1 MDLETFSKILG
12 VGWSPQVQGDD
23 TLDLTDMM
31 HVKVTRLVDENLS
44 VVLPSLLESELHTA
58 NVVLLLDDQT
68 RLKAHKC
75 FLSASPVLKEV
86 LMSLEARL
94 DKLPHISMPDFSK
107 DCVVSFLHF
116 LYKGFVVLENTDIQ
130 QEFLKLCRTLKV
142 NPPVV
147 RDDESF
153 KPSTVPMQIEEPNSA
168 FSDLS
173 DDDVVNDDA
182 SNDIPIEEEEVQE
195 TLTFAVGPTSPLVQ
209 EQISPPSVEL
219 EKDTNSNVLIK
230 EPTNVSKEKDP
241 SNDESTFNVP
251 KCNDSIK
258 SNDTSQTSVTDLPNA
273 DVDDANIDPQS
284 SSSVQIK
291 DLKTIPSCVPDPIV
305 GSTCDNLEKN
315 SSLDF
320 EMVNMEVPT
329 EEDYDDETTEHISD
343 FLNLLNTK
351 SLNEKKAKE
360 ESLAEP
366 EEELDS
372 FDTFKMP
379 DSFDI
384 PQDYIKEIVPY
395 SSATSTSVSFQVS
408 DDEGE
413 KKFTELSMPT
423 KSECV
428 PGSVDNII
436 KTEAK
441 AGEATSEKHDKKI
454 VRNLN
459 FDDDIFK
466 EEFID
471 NTPVQDEIEQITY
484 KKDESS
490 RRYRDSSKPKQKKAY
505 NPKKDRKKV
514 IASLFSDSDVDL
526 PSTSSKKLSF
536 KDNNDNRALTPSSEE
551 SRTPTPTTSLRN
563 ELEEKKER
571 MKKKLKRSGGDDI
584 EDPRLIEYRKK
595 KKQMKEAT
603 PRKSH
608 STGSTPSKAHICNSS
623 CMCVKN
629 IRHEE
634 DRKWLVDDTYESSDD
649 RIGKSSESDE
659 TSDSNAK
666 PEKKSSQKK
675 KMIHKKR
682 IIPAEDSSDEDTD
695 LDEDPEDRRKRLDD
709 RKKRK
714 GGDVLAWMSRKG
726 RVSVSVQTKP
736 KGVILDMALYKMQL
750 LAADG
755 TDDSEHEAEPSK
767 KLTDSESDDE
777 IPRGKRIS
785 PVKIPSEDDLRK
797 HKKKMKKHKKKR
809 KRIRKYSPDPTFP
822 VEEVVWTPAMYKKW
836 DETKQ
841 KKGGGY
847 DSDSDAPRSK
857 HKKLHRSLSSEP
869 KPSIESSK
877 HHKSSQQPKI
887 QRSMSTLE
895 SLGIAHNYGPSSLSK
910 PATSLPK
917 IPKLKKPDQ
926 DKL

>member
-1 MDLETFSKILG
+1 
-12 VGWSPQVQGDD
+12 
-23 TLDLTDMM
+23 M
-31 HVKVTRLVDENLS
+31 HVKVTRVVDEDLS

-58 NVVLLLDDQT
+58 NVVLLLDNQT

-130 QEFLKLCRTLKV
+130 QEFLKLCRILKV

-147 RDDESF
+147 RDGESL
-153 KPSTVPMQIEEPNSA
+153 KPRTVPMQIVEQNPA

-173 DDDVVNDDA
+173 DDEVIDDYA
-182 SNDIPIEEEEVQE
+182 SNDILEDEVPE
-195 TLTFAVGPTSPLVQ
+195 TSTVAACPTSSKVPEETSQ
-209 EQISPPSVEL
+209 QSIEL
-219 EKDTNSNVLIK
+219 EKDTNSNVLIR
-230 EPTNVSKEKDP
+230 ELSSVAKDKIIAAT
-241 SNDESTFNVP
+241 DDSTKNVP
-251 KCNDSIK
+251 ISSDSKKNNEPFEAI
-258 SNDTSQTSVTDLPNA
+258 VTELPKVM
-273 DVDDANIDPQS
+273 VDDMNNDPKS
-284 SSSVQIK
+284 SSSVQNK
-291 DLKTIPSCVPDPIV
+291 DVPESKDFETIPSSVPDPIV
-305 GSTCDNLEKN
+305 GSACDSLEIGR
-315 SSLDF
+315 SSDF
-320 EMVNMEVPT
+320 ETLVNIEVPT

-366 EEELDS
+366 EEELES

-413 KKFTELSMPT
+413 KKFPEIS
-423 KSECV
+423 KSIKNLQGC
-428 PGSVDNII
+428 VDNAI
-436 KTEAK
+436 KEEAK
-441 AGEATSEKHDKKI
+441 TGEVMPEKQDKKI

-536 KDNNDNRALTPSSEE
+536 KDSNDNRAVTPSSEE

-571 MKKKLKRSGGDDI
+571 MKKKLKRTGGDDV

-603 PRKSH
+603 PRKSN
-608 STGSTPSKAHICNSS
+608 STGSTPSKTHICNSS

-634 DRKWLVDDTYESSDD
+634 DRKWLVDDAYESSDD

-695 LDEDPEDRRKRLDD
+695 LDEDPEVRRKRLDD

-755 TDDSEHEAEPSK
+755 TDESEHEAEPSK
-767 KLTDSESDDE
+767 KQTDSDSDDE

-785 PVKIPSEDDLRK
+785 PVKIPGSEDDSRK

-809 KRIRKYSPDPTFP
+809 KRIRTHSPDPTFP

-836 DETKQ
+836 DETKH
-841 KKGGGY
+841 KKGGGL
-847 DSDSDAPRSK
+847 DSDSDAPRPK

-869 KPSIESSK
+869 KPSIESFK

-887 QRSMSTLE
+887 QRSMSSLE
-895 SLGIAHNYGPSSLSK
+895 SLGIAHNYGPSSLTK

>member
-1 MDLETFSKILG
+1 
-12 VGWSPQVQGDD
+12 
-23 TLDLTDMM
+23 M
-31 HVKVTRLVDENLS
+31 HVKVTRMVDENLS
-44 VVLPSLLESELHTA
+44 VVLPNLLESELHTA
-58 NVVLLLDDQT
+58 NVVLMLDNQT
-68 RLKAHKC
+68 KLKAHKC

-94 DKLPHISMPDFSK
+94 DKLPHISMPDYSR

-116 LYKGFVVLENTDIQ
+116 LYKGFVVLENTNIQ
-130 QEFLKLCRTLKV
+130 QEFLRLCRTLKV

-147 RDDESF
+147 RDGDSQ
-153 KPSTVPMQIEEPNSA
+153 KPSSSDTIQDENIGQNSA

-173 DDDVVNDDA
+173 DDDVEIKDA
-182 SNDIPIEEEEVQE
+182 SDNNNDNASSDALAAVAPPLHEEGTQ
-195 TLTFAVGPTSPLVQ
+195 S
-209 EQISPPSVEL
+209 SVEV
-219 EKDTNSNVLIK
+219 EKDTNSNVLVR
-230 EPTNVSKEKDP
+230 EPQNEGKNKIGTIDEDKSLTLPNVNNSDKIDDI
-241 SNDESTFNVP
+241 SHSSASVSDIP
-251 KCNDSIK
+251 KA
-258 SNDTSQTSVTDLPNA
+258 VTD
-273 DVDDANIDPQS
+273 DDLISDQQS
-284 SSSVQIK
+284 SSIIERKNSEA
-291 DLKTIPSCVPDPIV
+291 IPSSVPDSEV
-305 GSTCDNLEKN
+305 ASTCDNPEPIN
-315 SSLDF
+315 SSDYESLPLIDA
-320 EMVNMEVPT
+320 PT
-329 EEDYDDETTEHISD
+329 EDDYDDETTEHISD

-351 SLNEKKAKE
+351 SLNEKKAQE
-360 ESLAEP
+360 EDLEEPQEEP
-366 EEELDS
+366 EP

-379 DSFDI
+379 ESFDI

-395 SSATSTSVSFQVS
+395 NSTTPSTVSFQVS
-408 DDEGE
+408 DDESDN
-413 KKFTELSMPT
+413 KFAEIVKPIDGIPDAVNDDVKLEP
-423 KSECV
+423 
-428 PGSVDNII
+428 
-436 KTEAK
+436 K
-441 AGEATSEKHDKKI
+441 ALEATSEKQDKKI

-490 RRYRDSSKPKQKKAY
+490 RRYRDSTKPKQKKAY

-571 MKKKLKRSGGDDI
+571 MKKKLKRAGGDDV

-595 KKQMKEAT
+595 KKQMKEST

-608 STGSTPSKAHICNSS
+608 TSGSTPSKVHVCNSS

-634 DRKWLVDDTYESSDD
+634 DNKWLVDDTYESSDD
-649 RIGKSSESDE
+649 RVGKSSETDE

-666 PEKKSSQKK
+666 TEKKSSQKK
-675 KMIHKKR
+675 KLIHKKR

-714 GGDVLAWMSRKG
+714 GGDVLAWMSRKAS
-726 RVSVSVQTKP
+726 VSVSVQTKP

-755 TDDSEHEAEPSK
+755 TDESEHEAEPSK
-767 KLTDSESDDE
+767 KQTDTESDDE

-785 PVKIPSEDDLRK
+785 PVKLPGSEDDLRK
-797 HKKKMKKHKKKR
+797 HKKKLKKHKKKR
-809 KRIRKYSPDPTFP
+809 KRVRHSPDPTFP

-836 DETKQ
+836 DETRQ

-847 DSDSDAPRSK
+847 DSDSDAPRPK

-869 KPSIESSK
+869 KPSIESFK
-877 HHKSSQQPKI
+877 HHNKSSQQPKI
-887 QRSMSTLE
+887 QRSMSSLE
-895 SLGIAHNYGPSSLSK
+895 SLGIAHNYGPSSLTK

-926 DKL
+926 GKL